1 MNSVHKGLDENGR
14 VLPVRHLH
22 PLCVT
27 GMCSTSHTMP
37 EIEPLRNT
45 LGIIKA
51 LYNFLEASPKR
62 HSLLSVTEVQGED
75 SSETDAE
82 VIEQGLKTL
91 LTLSSGKD
99 PKTYS
104 ERRALLTGICDWEF
118 IFGLCLLKV
127 ILSNT
132 SSLCRYL
139 QVKTVD
145 VISAR
150 RNTNVTIQ
158 TLRQRRNEE
167 SFNSVWQI
175 ASAMS
180 LQN

>member
-1 MNSVHKGLDENGR
+1 M
-14 VLPVRHLH
+14 
-22 PLCVT
+22 T
-27 GMCSTSHTMP
+27 Q
-37 EIEPLRNT
+37 IEPLRNT

-62 HSLLSVTEVQGED
+62 HSLLIVTEVQGED
-75 SSETDAE
+75 PAETDAE
-82 VIEQGLKTL
+82 VIEYHSMVMPVGSRKGRIWEIERVVKAL

-104 ERRALLTGICDWEF
+104 ERRALFTGICDWEF

-139 QVKTVD
+139 QVKTFD

-175 ASAMS
+175 ASPMS
-180 LQN
+180 LKN